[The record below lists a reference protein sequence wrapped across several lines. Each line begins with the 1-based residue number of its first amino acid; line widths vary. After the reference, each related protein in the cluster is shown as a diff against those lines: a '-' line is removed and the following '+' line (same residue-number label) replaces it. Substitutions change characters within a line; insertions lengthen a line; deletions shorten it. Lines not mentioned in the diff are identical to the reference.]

1 MDCARPQATL
11 HRAIEMDEATEPI
24 RQHSVLVEASLFTL
38 EPESPEERLRRI
50 EVIAGEDGRKPLLD
64 GGDRLA
70 GWRRASPLGALAEIA
85 AASHSPVPLAKVA
98 SAATSPLRFSVCG
111 QDRRDDSPGLRLCGK
126 GARPCPSS
134 RRASRSIARSCG
146 SRSRGCAAAAAR
158 PGRSPGRRGV
168 LGGAPST
175 PGHSVHDEC
184 SAPKPPPG
192 GREAS
197 QTLCSVGERRASW
210 RRGN

>member
-70 GWRRASPLGALAEIA
+70 GLKLDRVLQLAQAIEFLLRELLL
-85 AASHSPVPLAKVA
+85 VV
-98 SAATSPLRFSVCG
+98 LRFSKIF
-111 QDRRDDSPGLRLCGK
+111 LR
-126 GARPCPSS
+126 
-134 RRASRSIARSCG
+134 
-146 SRSRGCAAAAAR
+146 
-158 PGRSPGRRGV
+158 V
-168 LGGAPST
+168 LDLLP
-175 PGHSVHDEC
+175 E
-184 SAPKPPPG
+184 
-192 GREAS
+192 
-197 QTLCSVGERRASW
+197 
-210 RRGN
+210 